1 MSVMFLLSAYLA
13 WTASSFIEN
22 RSGTILLTIEDA
34 KEKADDIVSG
44 VKERLNE
51 KEHGDNGAA
60 YDTDNNEQAVDTH
73 DSNDDSLYRMMAR
86 DTRVKGGYVIEYR
99 DAVFPKDF
107 DKNAESSY
115 ADYAYDEIA
124 IENLQVGE
132 TYTVTLV
139 PKRGTEYGKAGYVTF
154 VADRPDVRLG
164 VSVCYDATITDEQ
177 IVVSE
182 TLTTGYYSENTDS
195 SLSTDT

>member
-1 MSVMFLLSAYLA
+1 M
-13 WTASSFIEN
+13 
-22 RSGTILLTIEDA
+22 
-34 KEKADDIVSG
+34 SG

-51 KEHGDNGAA
+51 KEHGDNEAA
-60 YDTDNNEQAVDTH
+60 YDTENNEQAVDTY
-73 DSNDDSLYRMMAR
+73 DSND
-86 DTRVKGGYVIEYR
+86 TQIKGGHIIEHR

-107 DKNAESSY
+107 DENAQSSY

-124 IENLQVGE
+124 MENLQVGE
-132 TYTVTLV
+132 TYTITTV
-139 PKRGTEYGKAGYVTF
+139 PIRGTEYGKAGYVTF
-154 VADRPDVRLG
+154 VADRPNVRLN
-164 VSVCYDATITDEQ
+164 VRVCFDATDIEEQ